1 MTATLPVFAAALF
14 ENLVEFAPD
23 AMLVVNAAGKII
35 LANRTAEALFGLNR
49 DELLGAPIEQLIPN
63 DCGSCTPAIGLSTPK
78 TPVHAKWAR

>member
-1 MTATLPVFAAALF
+1 MTATLPVSPAALF

-49 DELLGAPIEQLIPN
+49 DELLGAPIEQLIPD
-63 DCGSCTPAIGLSTPK
+63 DCGLHTRHRLSTPK